1 MRKDI
6 IKYVQTCHPCQV
18 RKIQKQKPSGLMQFF
33 EIPEEIFSRVKI
45 DAAGPFPTSSL
56 QNKLIITATDYVSKW
71 LESRAV

>member
-1 MRKDI
+1 
-6 IKYVQTCHPCQV
+6 
-18 RKIQKQKPSGLMQFF
+18 MQFF